1 MATRYGSDRSFLST
15 NTGGVYD
22 TDGNEV
28 VSSSNQFGSFP
39 LGPAALAQTLFSV
52 PNGTF
57 NLLPPVLDDPI
68 GPSNPLPYWDIP
80 FDNSENLMSG
90 SVIFDTTTNTYA
102 LRLTPGSALSG
113 DTYEITTR
121 SAVIS
126 DDNLALRQ
134 KAIATLEKVG
144 TYAGTTQVNLSLSA
158 TYYDALGSAI
168 STQAIGTVFDNGTI
182 SSITGFTTAGTAAV
196 GISASYV
203 DLTFTMTATA
213 NVTSGISFDINTILL
228 QTSQGA
234 GGGQSFL
241 VTEMFTSS
249 VTWTR
254 PTGVDYL
261 LAVIAVGGGGGGGG
275 AHGTARTSV
284 QRATGGGGGGAA
296 RWGYLK
302 DLYVGNVGSVSVG
315 VGAAGAGGAG
325 VTYANTNGTP
335 TSTTMGTAA
344 AGGSTTFGSYITVP
358 GGGRGGAGTNPAA
371 SVPVSGGDPG
381 TAGGAITTSEYSPE
395 SLVAGAGGRGGTI
408 VSGTPSTVG
417 PGTAGFAGSATLYT
431 SLPYTTGL
439 TAGAAG
445 VAGSIALTGNLT
457 KTGTSLGGTG
467 TTAGITGGGGGGGAV
482 ISAVSDLDTNC
493 SVGGAGA
500 GGGGAGG
507 GGGASGI
514 RSTAGTGWRIVGGKG
529 GAGGLGAG
537 GGGGGPATIAIGGAA
552 SELTNSRGTAIGGSG
567 GNGGTGFVIIA
578 YIA

>member
-57 NLLPPVLDDPI
+57 NLLPPVMDDPI

-80 FDNSENLMSG
+80 FDNSENLMSS

-102 LRLTPGSALSG
+102 LRLTPGTALSG
-113 DTYEITTR
+113 DTYAITTR

-144 TYAGTTQVNLSLSA
+144 SYAGTTQVNLSLSA

-213 NVTSGISFDINTILL
+213 NVTSGISFDVNTILL

-234 GGGQSFL
+234 GGSQSFL
-241 VTEMFTSS
+241 VTESFTSS
-249 VTWTR
+249 ATWTR
-254 PTGVDYL
+254 PTGVEYL
-261 LAVIAVGGGGGGGG
+261 IAVIAVGGGGGGGG
-275 AHGTARTSV
+275 APGSAAQNAMTVS
-284 QRATGGGGGGAA
+284 GGGGGGAA

-302 DLYVGNVGSVSVG
+302 DLYIGNVGSVSIG
-315 VGAAGAGGAG
+315 IGAGGAG
-325 VTYANTNGTP
+325 GSGGQYLKSAGTA
-335 TSTTMGTAA
+335 TVVAIGTAA
-344 AGGSTTFGSYITVP
+344 AGGNTTFGSYISVP
-358 GGGRGGAGTNPAA
+358 GGGAAGSGYVGG
-371 SVPVSGGDPG
+371 G
-381 TAGGAITTSEYSPE
+381 TAGGAGGTAGGTITTSEYSPE
-395 SLVAGAGGRGGTI
+395 SLAAGAGGRGGTVI
-408 VSGTPSTVG
+408 TSASVSAGTP
-417 PGTAGFAGSATLYT
+417 GFAGSATLYT
-431 SLPYTTGL
+431 SLPYTTGM

-445 VAGSIALTGNLT
+445 VAGSVISAGELASV
-457 KTGTSLGGTG
+457 GTSLGGSGAVAGFTGGGGGGGVVAAG
-467 TTAGITGGGGGGGAV
+467 TTSGNVFSVGGTGGGNGGGGGGGAV
-482 ISAVSDLDTNC
+482 
-493 SVGGAGA
+493 GGYKTFAGTGWNLKGGNGGDGGLGS
-500 GGGGAGG
+500 GGGGAA
-507 GGGASGI
+507 GA
-514 RSTAGTGWRIVGGKG
+514 AVG
-529 GAGGLGAG
+529 
-537 GGGGGPATIAIGGAA
+537 IGGAVA
-552 SELTNSRGTAIGGSG
+552 NLTASRGTAIGGTG
-567 GNGGTGFVIIA
+567 GAGGTGFVIIA
-578 YIA
+578 YIG